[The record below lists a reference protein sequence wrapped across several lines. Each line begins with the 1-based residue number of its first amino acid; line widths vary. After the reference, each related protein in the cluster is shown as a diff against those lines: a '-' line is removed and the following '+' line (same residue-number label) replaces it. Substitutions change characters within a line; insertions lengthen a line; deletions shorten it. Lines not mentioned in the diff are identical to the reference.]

1 MRKFLALVLS
11 FILTASAVTTVANAA
26 KFTDVSASDETLTKA
41 VDLLSSVGITT
52 GTTETT
58 FGTSEGVTRQQMA
71 TFIYRLMKAGKT
83 VEGGDN
89 TTTFTDL
96 DDPFYY
102 FMISWANDMGII
114 KGRSETS
121 FDPKGGIILQDAY
134 VMITRALGYEKKEAL
149 EYPFDYIAVAED
161 IGLDEGLP
169 ANVNYDTALTRGNV
183 AILLYNAFYGQIC
196 TGVGEKSKRAFDEL
210 YGKPPGGR

>member
-1 MRKFLALVLS
+1 MRKFLALLS
-11 FILTASAVTTVANAA
+11 LILTITAVSSVASAA
-26 KFTDVSASDETLTKA
+26 KFTDVPASDETLTKA

-102 FMISWANDMGII
+102 FMISWANDTGII
-114 KGRSETS
+114 KGRNATT

-134 VMITRALGYEKKEAL
+134 VMIVRALGYEKEEPL
-149 EYPFDYIAVAED
+149 VYPFDYIKIAED

-183 AILLYNAFYGQIC
+183 AILLYNAFYADMATSELHFARTYSEFQILIN
-196 TGVGEKSKRAFDEL
+196 KYS
-210 YGKPPGGR
+210 